1 MNNKKTLGSI
11 IKELRIKQ
19 RYSQRALAKEVGIS
33 PATMSLIEKDA
44 INTNVNTLNKIAK
57 TLGTTIEDI
66 MKQAE
71 AEDMDKKEYIGQ
83 VIKNLRKSKK
93 ISQRQ
98 LSIITGLSNTAISN
112 IEKGIAD
119 VKVANLSKIAKALD
133 TTIEDI
139 IKQAEAEDM
148 DKKEEQKQEELP
160 VAEIEEFLAGQKM
173 LMFKGKP
180 VTEDDLRSVYAFLQ
194 LLEKKYSDKE

>member
-1 MNNKKTLGSI
+1 MDNKKTLGSI

-33 PATMSLIEKDA
+33 PATMSLIEKNA

-66 MKQAE
+66 MKQVE
-71 AEDMDKKEYIGQ
+71 TEDTEKKEDQ
-83 VIKNLRKSKK
+83 KPE
-93 ISQRQ
+93 
-98 LSIITGLSNTAISN
+98 
-112 IEKGIAD
+112 EKD
-119 VKVANLSKIAKALD
+119 
-133 TTIEDI
+133 
-139 IKQAEAEDM
+139 
-148 DKKEEQKQEELP
+148 EQKEP
-160 VAEIEEFLAGQKM
+160 SIAEIEEFLAGQKM

-194 LLEKKYSDKE
+194 FLEKKFGDKE

>member
-11 IKELRIKQ
+11 IRELRTKE
-19 RYSQRALAKEVGIS
+19 RYSQRALAKEVGVS
-33 PATMSLIEKDA
+33 PNTISLIEKDA
-44 INTNVNTLNKIAK
+44 INTSVNTLNKIAK
-57 TLGTTIEDI
+57 ILGTTIEDI

-83 VIKNLRKSKK
+83 VIKDLRKSKK

-98 LSIITGLSNTAISN
+98 LSIITGLSNTALSN

-139 IKQAEAEDM
+139 MKQAEDM

>member
-1 MNNKKTLGSI
+1 MNPKKQIGDI
-11 IKELRIKQ
+11 IRELRIKKG
-19 RYSQRALAKEVGIS
+19 L
-33 PATMSLIEKDA
+33 
-44 INTNVNTLNKIAK
+44 
-57 TLGTTIEDI
+57 
-66 MKQAE
+66 
-71 AEDMDKKEYIGQ
+71 
-83 VIKNLRKSKK
+83 
-93 ISQRQ
+93 SQRQ
-98 LSIITGLSNTAISN
+98 LAIYVNISNTALSK
-112 IEKGIAD
+112 IEKNKNKYFD
-119 VKVANLSKIAKALD
+119 PNLLAKIAKALD